1 VEYAHV
7 PVMGR
12 EVVELLEPVPGGLVI
27 DATVGGG
34 GHSRLVLD
42 ARPDLRILGIDRDE
56 RAVVAARTALAPFG
70 ERARVEHGGFE
81 DLGQII
87 RDTYGTDNGEG
98 AIVGILFDL
107 GVSSPQLDEPSRGFS
122 YWGEAALDMRMDS
135 SQDLTAALVVNTYD
149 EDRLAEIIS
158 EYGEERFARPVA
170 RSIVAA
176 RPLRTTEDLV
186 DAVKAAIPAPAR
198 RRGGHPARRTFQ
210 AIRLEVNRELQ
221 HLDAALDESVHLL
234 TPGGRILVLSYH
246 SLEDRMVKQRFVE
259 WTDPVENE
267 PARLPVPTRERNPL
281 VRLLGRR
288 GRTPSDA
295 ELAHNPR
302 ASSARLRAAE
312 KLPIT

>member
-1 VEYAHV
+1 MEYAHV

-42 ARPDLRILGIDRDE
+42 ARPDLRILGIDRDA

-81 DLGQII
+81 NLGEII
-87 RDTYGTDNGEG
+87 RGMQGTDYGEG

-107 GVSSPQLDEPSRGFS
+107 GVSSPQLDEPARGFS
-122 YWGEAALDMRMDS
+122 YWGDAALDMRMDN
-135 SQDLTAALVVNTYD
+135 SQEVTAAVVVNTYD
-149 EDRLAEIIS
+149 EDRLTEIIS
-158 EYGEERFARPVA
+158 EYGEERFARAVA

-176 RPLRTTEDLV
+176 RPLQTTEDLV

-210 AIRLEVNRELQ
+210 AIRMEVNRELQ
-221 HLDAALDESVHLL
+221 HLDVALDESVHLL

-259 WTDPVENE
+259 WTDPEADE
-267 PARLPVPTRERNPL
+267 PARLPVPTRERNPI

-295 ELAHNPR
+295 ELARNPR

-312 KLPIT
+312 KLPIA

>member
-1 VEYAHV
+1 
-7 PVMGR
+7 MGR

-42 ARPDLRILGIDRDE
+42 ARPDLRILGIDRDA
-56 RAVVAARTALAPFG
+56 RAVVAARTALAPYG

-87 RDTYGTDNGEG
+87 RGIDVTDYGEG

-107 GVSSPQLDEPSRGFS
+107 GVSSPQLDDVSRGFS
-122 YWGEAALDMRMDS
+122 YWGEAALDMRMDN
-135 SQDLTAALVVNTYD
+135 SQELTAEIVVNTYD
-149 EDRLAEIIS
+149 VDRLADVIA
-158 EYGEERFARPVA
+158 EYGEERFARAVA
-170 RSIVAA
+170 REIVAA

-210 AIRLEVNRELQ
+210 AIRMEVNRELQ

-259 WTDPVENE
+259 WTDPAGDE
-267 PARLPVPTRERNPL
+267 PGRLPVPAHERNPL

-295 ELAHNPR
+295 EVASNPR